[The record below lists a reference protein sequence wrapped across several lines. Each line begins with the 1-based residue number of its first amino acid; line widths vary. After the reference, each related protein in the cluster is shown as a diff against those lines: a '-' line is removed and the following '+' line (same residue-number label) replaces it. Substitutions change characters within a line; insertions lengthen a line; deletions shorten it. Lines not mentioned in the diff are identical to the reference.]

1 MNSKA
6 AVNRVW
12 LGLFIALVLVFV
24 AGCSGEDSE
33 EEVAVESSPLASLA
47 DYYAQKVQWESCA
60 DELFIDSDY
69 FADGFKKSDVV
80 CGEVRVPASYSDLDV
95 GVFDIQLMKLES
107 GKADASHL
115 FINPGGPGGS
125 GIEYLQF
132 IQLSDEVRENFDVV
146 GFDPR
151 GVGFSDEIRC
161 DDERDLKSFFQFDFY
176 IDNEAEYIEAEK
188 IGEEFI
194 DDCIKENSLWWSV
207 NTENTV
213 RDLDI
218 LRSSVGDDLLNYAGT
233 SYGTTIGTEYV
244 RLFGENAGK
253 LIFDSVVENNV
264 DKDAGLLRDI
274 ESINGSLVRLFERCA
289 EDTGCWG
296 SSVEEVTLNIKS
308 ALLAADE
315 GKLTGVYGVEDSEGY
330 TNRTVG
336 SAYLLFDGIFQM
348 TYWPVDEIYSEFK
361 AGMNELKEFDYPIFE
376 WYGLTYNGYEP
387 ESKKRDNSAEI
398 LEIVN
403 CLDVDSREFKT
414 REEILEFD
422 EKIASV
428 APVYYELWR
437 SDTEYLYVPEKQGCA
452 WSWRA
457 FDDPEIADPP
467 EKFLDPVNE
476 TGKEF
481 LVVTSRFD
489 NVTPYSGAVNTAK
502 FLKSRLVVLESDGH
516 GMAFTGNECLDE
528 VVSDYLVRDVLPEDG
543 FSCE

>member
-1 MNSKA
+1 MNSKVA
-6 AVNRVW
+6 ANRIW
-12 LGLFIALVLVFV
+12 LGLFVAVVLVFV
-24 AGCSGEDSE
+24 AGCSGESSE
-33 EEVAVESSPLASLA
+33 KEVVESSPLASLA
-47 DYYAQKVQWESCA
+47 DYYSQEVKWESCS
-60 DELFIDSDY
+60 DDLFIDSDY

-80 CGEVRVPASYSDLDV
+80 CGELRVPASYSDLSV
-95 GVFDIQLMKLES
+95 GVFEIQLMKRES

-125 GIEYLQF
+125 GVQYLQF
-132 IQLSDEVRENFDVV
+132 IQLSDEVKENFDVV

-176 IDNEAEYIEAEK
+176 IDNEAEYLEAEK
-188 IGEEFI
+188 LSEEFI
-194 DDCIKENSLWWSV
+194 DDCIRDNPLWWSV

-233 SYGTTIGTEYV
+233 SYGTTIGIEYV

-253 LIFDSVVENNV
+253 VIFDSVVENNV
-264 DKDAGLLRDI
+264 DKDAGILRDL
-274 ESINGSLVRLFERCA
+274 ESINGSLDRLFERCA

-296 SSVEEVTLNIKS
+296 STVEEVTANIKS
-308 ALLAADE
+308 AMVAADE
-315 GKLTGVYGVEDSEGY
+315 GELTGVYGIENSEGY

-348 TYWPVDEIYSEFK
+348 TYWPVDEIYGEFK

-387 ESKKRDNSAEI
+387 ETKKRDNSAEI

-414 REEILEFD
+414 EAEILEFED
-422 EKIASV
+422 QIASV

-437 SDTEYLYVPEKQGCA
+437 SDTEYLYIPEKQGCA

-457 FDDPEIADPP
+457 FDDPAIPDPP

-481 LVVTSRFD
+481 LVVTSRLD

-502 FLKSRLVVLESDGH
+502 FLKSRLVVLEGDGH

-528 VVSDYLVRDVLPEDG
+528 VVSDYLIRDVLPQDG